1 MTSNSTIRFPFSKGF
16 LCLGIPSLSITRF
29 DPDNKLI
36 NLLMIL
42 TYYHYDTG
50 FNFSHLKLR
59 ILVLRKSE
67 NLVYL
72 VFMSSQSALTCSKL
86 TIETLEQDV
95 NFKDIQHLVKVFLLL
110 TLSM

>member
-1 MTSNSTIRFPFSKGF
+1 M
-16 LCLGIPSLSITRF
+16 TRF

-72 VFMSSQSALTCSKL
+72 VFTSSQSALTCSKL